1 MNVLQ
6 ELKENQTAQIT
17 IDIAP
22 VDYVPSFEKELKKV
36 SKQVAIKGFRQGAVP
51 KSVVQKMHGKAILF
65 DEINKLVSENLEK
78 HLTDNNVEILGNP
91 LPIPVTEF
99 DVDFTQ
105 PRDYSFKFEI
115 GLAPIFALSLPPQ
128 KAVDYY
134 EIAVD
139 DAKIDQYIEDI
150 RTRQGKFSNP
160 EKSES
165 DSILY
170 GEFQELD
177 ASGNPSETGIKTKT
191 TLAVNAIKDTAH
203 QATFIGLDKDQ
214 TIIFNPK
221 TTINNNVEI
230 GAMFNIKTDAAA
242 TLTNDFKFTIESIN
256 KREPADLNQ
265 ELFDKVYGPD
275 AVNSLDEFKTKVAD
289 DIKRMFTNESERK
302 MKHDLEDILLD
313 EVGLALP
320 DAFLKR
326 WLKAVSEKP
335 LTDEQ
340 IETEYPLYARGL
352 KLRLIENK
360 IFRDQNMQ
368 INDDEVKAMARDMVY
383 QQFQQYG
390 MLQGLEDAMDGM
402 VARYLEKKENLNR
415 VYENLSE
422 FKTFS
427 YLKSIVNR
435 DTKEVTYESFQEIVA
450 NHQH

>member
-6 ELKENQTAQIT
+6 ELKENQTAEIT

-99 DVDFTQ
+99 DVDFSN
-105 PRDYSFKFEI
+105 PRDYCFKFEI
-115 GLAPIFALSLPPQ
+115 GLAPLFALNLPPQ
-128 KAVDYY
+128 KAVPYY
-134 EIAVD
+134 EISVD

-160 EKSES
+160 EKSEA

-170 GEFQELD
+170 GQFQEL
-177 ASGNPSETGIKTKT
+177 ASDGQPLDGGINTKT
-191 TLAVNAIKDTAH
+191 TFAVSAIKDAEK
-203 QATFIGLDKDQ
+203 QAPFIGLEKDQ
-214 TIIFNPK
+214 TIVFNPANV
-221 TTINNNVEI
+221 IGNNVEI

-242 TLTNDFKFTIESIN
+242 ALTSDFKFTIESIN
-256 KREPADLNQ
+256 KREAADLNQ
-265 ELFDKVYGPD
+265 ELFDKVYGQGS
-275 AVNSLDEFKTKVAD
+275 VNSIDEFRTKVAD
-289 DIKRMFTNESERK
+289 DIKHMFTNESERK
-302 MKHDLEDILLD
+302 MKHDLEDIMLE

-320 DAFLKR
+320 DSFLKR

-340 IETEYPLYARGL
+340 IEKEYPLYARGL

-368 INDDEVKAMARDMVY
+368 VNDDEVKAMARDMVN

-390 MLQGLEDAMDGM
+390 MLQGLEEAMDGM
-402 VARYLEKKENLNR
+402 VTRYLEKKENLNR

-422 FKTFS
+422 FKTFA

-435 DTKEVTYESFQEIVA
+435 DISNVTYEAFQEIVA
-450 NHQH
+450 NHHH